1 METTIAVVRMFLA
14 GVFDKVPELRMVL
27 AHSGGTLPF
36 LAGRV
41 ESCVM
46 HDAALVDSSAN
57 TASGETKKRRTV
69 WEVLREQV
77 YLDAVVYSEVGLR
90 AAVEASG
97 VERLMF
103 GTDHPFFPPVGEGED
118 GDGEW
123 ESVRLNVEAVR
134 KALGEGTVEAGM
146 VMGGNA
152 VRVLRL
158 GE

>member
-1 METTIAVVRMFLA
+1 M
-14 GVFDKVPELRMVL
+14 
-27 AHSGGTLPF
+27 
-36 LAGRV
+36 
-41 ESCVM
+41 
-46 HDAALVDSSAN
+46 
-57 TASGETKKRRTV
+57 

-118 GDGEW
+118 EDGEW

-134 KALGEGTVEAGM
+134 GALGEGTVEAGM

-158 GE
+158 RV